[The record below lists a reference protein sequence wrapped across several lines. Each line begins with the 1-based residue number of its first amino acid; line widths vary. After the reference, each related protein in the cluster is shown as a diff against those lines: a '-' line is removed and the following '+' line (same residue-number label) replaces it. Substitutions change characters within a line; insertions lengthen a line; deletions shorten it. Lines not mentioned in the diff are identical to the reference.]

1 MDPSMAIAGV
11 RTESQGTTA
20 PAVAEPSRRPSTPT
34 LSDAVLR
41 MQRTA
46 GNAAVARAVARPAE
60 RALQRCG
67 AGCGCAS
74 CSSGHA
80 HDDELLEDEKL
91 GAGLLRSA
99 VARRS
104 A

>member
-1 MDPSMAIAGV
+1 MAIAGV
-11 RTESQGTTA
+11 RTKSQGTAA
-20 PAVAEPSRRPSTPT
+20 PAEPSRRASART
-34 LSDAVLR
+34 LSDAVLH

-67 AGCGCAS
+67 PNCGCVS
-74 CSSGHA
+74 CGGGHT
-80 HDDELLEDEKL
+80 HGDELLEDEKL

-99 VARRS
+99 MARRS
-104 A
+104 T